1 MAEES
6 TTPDLVE
13 LLRGNIEAANERDF
27 DSTLSYLA
35 PDAVWDMS
43 AVGLGSYHGPDAIRR
58 FFDDWLISYDEFEF
72 EPEEILDFGRGV
84 VLAVIRQSARP
95 AGSTGQV
102 HIRYAQLVVW
112 AEGLIVRTEYYT
124 DIDKAR
130 AAAER
135 LAESR
140 G

>member
-13 LLRGNIEAANERDF
+13 LVRGNVEAANERDF

-43 AVGLGSYHGPDAIRR
+43 AVGLGNYNGVAAIRG
-58 FFDDWLISYDEFEF
+58 FFEDWLSSYDEFEF
-72 EPEEILDFGRGV
+72 APEEILDFGKGV
-84 VLAVIRQSARP
+84 VLAVIHQSARP
-95 AGSTGQV
+95 VGSTGQV
-102 HIRYAQLVVW
+102 QIRYAQLVVW
-112 AEGLIVRTEYYT
+112 REGLIVRTAYYN
-124 DIDKAR
+124 DIDEGR

-135 LAESR
+135 LADER

>member
-1 MAEES
+1 MSEES
-6 TTPDLVE
+6 MTPDLVG

-35 PDAVWDMS
+35 HNAVWDMS
-43 AVGLGSYHGPDAIRR
+43 AVGLGSYHGLEAIRR
-58 FFDDWLISYDEFEF
+58 FFADWLISYDEFEF
-72 EPEEILDFGRGV
+72 EPEEILDFGKGV

-112 AEGLIVRTEYYT
+112 TDGLIVRTAYYT
-124 DIDKAR
+124 EIDEAR

-135 LAESR
+135 LAEER

>member
-1 MAEES
+1 MPEES

-27 DSTLSYLA
+27 DSTLSYLT

-43 AVGLGSYHGPDAIRR
+43 AVGLGSYHGREAIRR
-58 FFDDWLISYDEFEF
+58 FFEDWLGSYDEFEF
-72 EPEEILDFGRGV
+72 EPEEILDFGNGV
-84 VLAVIRQSARP
+84 VLAVIHQSARP
-95 AGSTGQV
+95 VGSTGEV
-102 HIRYAQLVVW
+102 RIRYAQLVIW
-112 AEGLIVRTEYYT
+112 ADRLIASTAYYT
-124 DIDKAR
+124 DIDEGR

-140 G
+140 R